1 MLNNFYVL
9 SPCLAL
15 FWPSLIFILRDHIIY
30 RVYSVTSP
38 GESYDSVED
47 QCQGR
52 ASSAVH
58 LVEGWSVFHFY
69 FLKISRACQLFHFHF
84 LKISRAL
91 SVVPLSLSQD
101 IQSFVSCSTF
111 TFSSY
116 PELRQLFTFTFSRY
130 PHCRFAGR
138 KIETSDEYQVETQEY
153 QGGATAI
160 LQILKTQ
167 VNSLSFSR
175 LFGMEL

>member
-58 LVEGWSVFHFY
+58 LVEGWSVFHF
-69 FLKISRACQLFHFHF
+69 HF
-84 LKISRAL
+84 LKISRAF
-91 SVVPLSLSQD
+91 SVVPLSFSQD
-101 IQSFVSCSTF
+101 IQSFVSCS
-111 TFSSY
+111 
-116 PELRQLFTFTFSRY
+116 L
-130 PHCRFAGR
+130 
-138 KIETSDEYQVETQEY
+138 
-153 QGGATAI
+153 
-160 LQILKTQ
+160 
-167 VNSLSFSR
+167 SLSQDIHSGDLQVAR
-175 LFGMEL
+175 LRRATSTRWRRRSTKVAPLPSCRSSKPRWTLSLFQDHLEWNYKQERQPYIAGHFADSEKYKDIKRD

>member
-9 SPCLAL
+9 SPCLPYLDLLL
-15 FWPSLIFILRDHIIY
+15 FLYYETISYTGCIVWPRQVNRMTVWRIN
-30 RVYSVTSP
+30 VK
-38 GESYDSVED
+38 GEPPPQFTWWKDGQY
-47 QCQGR
+47 
-52 ASSAVH
+52 
-58 LVEGWSVFHFY
+58 
-69 FLKISRACQLFHFHF
+69 
-84 LKISRAL
+84 
-91 SVVPLSLSQD
+91 
-101 IQSFVSCSTF
+101 STF
-111 TFSSY
+111 TFSRYS
-116 PELRQLFTFTFSRY
+116 ELCQLFTFTFWRYPEFFQLFTLTFWKY